1 MSELIY
7 PRSPKEQ
14 MDGWSYLP
22 RFLDKVRLHL
32 AGQLH
37 ADYQPTFAHKGFD
50 AAWLEAAGLKAEDFI
65 AAVSGTITDGQVCD
79 WVRQNVK
86 TSAADKAKFN
96 AYLLNRGREE
106 NDPAIRERLK
116 QRKAESG
123 LGHRDD
129 IQTFVDFIDAD
140 EKRH

>member
-1 MSELIY
+1 MSDLIF
-7 PRSPKEQ
+7 PRSPREQ
-14 MDGWSYLP
+14 MDGWCYLP

-37 ADYQPTFAHKGFD
+37 ADYQPNFAHKGFD

-65 AAVSGTITDGQVCD
+65 AAVRGAITDGQVFD

-86 TSAADKAKFN
+86 KSAAEKAKFN
-96 AYLLNRGREE
+96 EYLLNRGREAH
-106 NDPAIRERLK
+106 DPAIRERLK

-123 LGHRDD
+123 LAHRDD
-129 IQTFVDFIDAD
+129 ITTFVDFIDAD